1 MSWLTAAMREL
12 FSLFVDDVGFTLALL
27 AWVAI
32 AAEGLPRTG
41 IPQELDGPVLFLGCA
56 AALLLTARRA
66 AAGRRGNRP

>member
-41 IPQELDGPVLFLGCA
+41 IPQELDGPVLFVGCA
-56 AALLLTARRA
+56 VVLLATARRA
-66 AAGRRGNRP
+66 AMRQRRDRT